1 MSYPDPPHHK
11 ASHPGQP
18 PVDPELCPNRQ
29 AAVHAHVYYLPQG
42 PRVGLLVATA
52 TAATATAT
60 SVSLCTRS
68 TVCIASSPPTARV
81 VRGGRGR
88 SGVIVAPGGVR
99 YMWARLGLRRAL
111 AYVLARAQRA

>member
-18 PVDPELCPNRQ
+18 PVDPELGPNRQ
-29 AAVHAHVYYLPQG
+29 AAVHAHVYCLPQG
-42 PRVGLLVATA
+42 PRICLFVA

-60 SVSLCTRS
+60 VTTVDIYAGSVVCPAPSLP
-68 TVCIASSPPTARV
+68 AARV

-88 SGVIVAPGGVR
+88 SDVMVAPGGVR
-99 YMWARLGLRRAL
+99 YMWARLRFRRAW
-111 AYVLARAQRA
+111 A